1 MQIFEV
7 RISQEALNDMGELR
21 MFLNNMMSEEGA
33 VRYANAMRAEINSLS
48 VYATF
53 TARTSSK
60 TLKKIHPDARRMV
73 SHNRRWI
80 YIYHIEEDVVIV
92 DRIIP
97 AKMNKG

>member
-1 MQIFEV
+1 MKVFDV
-7 RISQEALNDMGELR
+7 RISQEALNDMGALR
-21 MFLNNMMSEEGA
+21 LFLNSMMSEEGA

-48 VYATF
+48 VYANF
-53 TARTSSK
+53 IARTSSK
-60 TLKKIHPDARRMV
+60 TLRQIHPDARRLV